1 MQELNTNHS
10 QLEQLRQS
18 GRHVSYKKGEIILRP
33 DNQTMDLYFIVSGLV
48 KTYVIDDHGEH
59 YIHVVF
65 TDDEIFPL
73 AWIIKKEGLDLYFEA
88 QTDCQII
95 RVSKKIFLNTIK
107 TNAEI
112 AFSVLCKIL
121 DQFVLYQARVDNL
134 EYKTARQR
142 LAYRLIF
149 MCRRFGKQNDD
160 GAIVLPRFTH
170 SDLASTIN
178 LARESVSRELSRFEK
193 LGLISSQ
200 DGRLLVLN
208 LNGLRLQIGSDLHS
222 LFIDDY
228 TYPTWKGV

>member
-1 MQELNTNHS
+1 MQALNTDHLR
-10 QLEQLRQS
+10 LEQLRQS
-18 GRHVSYKKGEIILRP
+18 GRRVTYKKGEIILRP
-33 DNQTMDLYFIVSGLV
+33 DDQTTDIYFIVSGLV
-48 KTYVIDDHGEH
+48 KSYVIDDHGEH
-59 YIHVVF
+59 YIHIVF

-73 AWIIKKEGLDLYFEA
+73 AWIINKEGLDLYFEA
-88 QTDCQII
+88 QTDCSII
-95 RVSKKIFLNTIK
+95 RLAKRIFLKAIK
-107 TNAEI
+107 TDAEV
-112 AFSVLCKIL
+112 AFSMLSKIL
-121 DQFVLYQARVDNL
+121 DQYVLYQARVDNL

-149 MCRRFGKQNDD
+149 MCRRFGMQNDD
-160 GAIVLPRFTH
+160 GAIVLPRLTH

-208 LNGLRLQIGSDLHS
+208 PDGLRLQIGKDLRS